1 MPGLLVAGAH
11 QRPRALR
18 GAGLTARSRPRLM
31 PAPAEIGV
39 FGGSGFYEWFSGAEL
54 VTMETPYGTPSA
66 PLSVADVAG
75 RRVAVLPRHG
85 PRPTLPAPLPNYTP
99 MAWPRHY
106 LYV

>member
-39 FGGSGFYEWFSGAEL
+39 FGGSGFYERVSGAGL
-54 VTMETPYGTPSA
+54 GTVGTTYGTPRA
-66 PLSVADVAG
+66 PVSVAGVAG
-75 RRVAVLPRHG
+75 RRGAFLPRPC
-85 PRPTLPAPLPNYTP
+85 PRPPSPAPLFTYPAHCLAT
-99 MAWPRHY
+99 H
-106 LYV
+106 